1 MKFFSMLRPALVLT
15 AAFTVITGMLYPA
28 LVTGLAQGLF
38 PDQAHGSLIRNETG
52 QVIGSRLIGQGFS
65 GPGYFHPRP
74 SAAGAGWDAAASSG
88 SNLGPTARPLI
99 DRVKQ
104 GVAVARQDETG
115 LAVPVDLVT
124 ASGSGLDPDLSPAAA
139 YFQVNRVA
147 AARKLDPALLRA
159 LIEGQIEDRQ
169 FGLLGEPRVNV
180 LLLNLALDRLAP

>member
-1 MKFFSMLRPALVLT
+1 MKVFSMLRPALVLT

-28 LVTGLAQGLF
+28 LVTGLAQGFF
-38 PDQAHGSLIRNETG
+38 PDQAHGSLIRSDAGE
-52 QVIGSRLIGQGFS
+52 VIGSRLIGQGFS
-65 GPGYFHPRP
+65 GPGYFHSRP

-104 GVAVARQDETG
+104 GVVAARQDEAG
-115 LAVPVDLVT
+115 LSVPVDLVT

>member
-15 AAFTVITGMLYPA
+15 AAFTVITGVLYPA

-38 PDQAHGSLIRNETG
+38 PDQAHGSLIRNQTG
-52 QVIGSRLIGQGFS
+52 EVIGSRLIGQGFS

-88 SNLGPTARPLI
+88 SNLGPTAKPLI
-99 DRVKQ
+99 ERVKQ
-104 GVAVARQDETG
+104 GVAAARQGAPD
-115 LAVPVDLVT
+115 LPVPIDLVT

-159 LIEGQIEDRQ
+159 LIDGQIEDRQ